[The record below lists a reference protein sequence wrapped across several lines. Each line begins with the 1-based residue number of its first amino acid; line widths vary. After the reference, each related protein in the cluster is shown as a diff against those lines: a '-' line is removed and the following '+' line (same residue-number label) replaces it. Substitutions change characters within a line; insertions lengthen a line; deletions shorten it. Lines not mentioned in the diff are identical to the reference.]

1 MRNDEPDSPALA
13 PSRSPSGRFPSVVWL
28 VLLAFVLGI
37 GVTALFVSQ
46 YRQWLPKGAQAMFDP
61 TTVDGVE
68 SPPSPGAGF
77 EPPPEAGAA
86 ARALN
91 SDVLNARQA
100 AIAAQLAALEARATM
115 IDRDS
120 HAAANNAARAEA
132 LLIAFS
138 ARRAIDRGLALG
150 SIEPQLRKRFDV
162 SQRRAVNT
170 IVAGSR
176 APVTLEDLRVALEA
190 RGPDLATGVSTDGWW
205 NSLRRELSSLVV
217 IRHEGT
223 PSPRAADR
231 LARVR
236 RLVDAGQ
243 VEAAATEFAR
253 LPGASMGAA
262 WMAAA
267 RRYVQVHAALDTIE
281 TAAILGQGLEAA
293 AAITP
298 GRSPAE
304 PVAMISPVPS
314 PAPTTEVTASA
325 ALIE

>member
-13 PSRSPSGRFPSVVWL
+13 PSRTMSGRFPPAIWF

-37 GVTALFVSQ
+37 AVTALFVSQ
-46 YRQWLPKGAQAMFDP
+46 YRQWLPRGAQAMFDP
-61 TTVDGVE
+61 APVNGAEAT
-68 SPPSPGAGF
+68 PSPGTGF

-100 AIAAQLAALEARATM
+100 AIAAQLATLEARAAM

-150 SIEPQLRKRFDV
+150 SIEPQLRQRFEV
-162 SQRRAVNT
+162 SQPGAVNT
-170 IVAGSR
+170 IVAASR

-205 NSLRRELSSLVV
+205 TSLRRELSSLVV

-243 VEAAATEFAR
+243 VEAAVTEFAR
-253 LPGASMGAA
+253 LPGAPKAAA
-262 WMAAA
+262 WIAAA
-267 RRYVQVHAALDTIE
+267 RRYVQAHAALDTIE

-293 AAITP
+293 PTAAGRSTMEPAGAITP
-298 GRSPAE
+298 GAS
-304 PVAMISPVPS
+304 STPS
-314 PAPTTEVTASA
+314 IDVTATA
-325 ALIE
+325 VLTE

>member
-1 MRNDEPDSPALA
+1 MHLDGDKGAMPIDETDSAAFA
-13 PSRSPSGRFPSVVWL
+13 PSRPSAGLSRPAILL

-46 YRQWLPKGAQAMFDP
+46 YRQWVPKSAQAMFDS
-61 TTVDGVE
+61 TTTDAAGE
-68 SPPSPGAGF
+68 PASPGAGF
-77 EPPPEAGAA
+77 QPPPEAGAA

-100 AIAAQLAALEARATM
+100 AIAAQLATLEARAAV

-150 SIEPQLRKRFDV
+150 SIEPQLRQRFEV
-162 SQRRAVNT
+162 SQPRAVNA
-170 IVAGSR
+170 IIAASR
-176 APVTLEDLRVALEA
+176 TPVTLEDLRVALEA

-205 NSLRRELSSLVV
+205 TSLRRELSSLVV

-236 RLVDAGQ
+236 RLLDAGQ
-243 VEAAATEFAR
+243 VEAAVTEFAR
-253 LPGASMGAA
+253 LPGAPNATA
-262 WMAAA
+262 WMTAA
-267 RRYVQVHAALDTIE
+267 RRFVAAHEALDTIE
-281 TAAILGQGLEAA
+281 TAAILGQGLEA
-293 AAITP
+293 
-298 GRSPAE
+298 
-304 PVAMISPVPS
+304 PVPATS
-314 PAPTTEVTASA
+314 AVGSSVPIAETTAMATLTE
-325 ALIE
+325 

>member
-1 MRNDEPDSPALA
+1 MHLDGDKGVMPIDETDSVAQA
-13 PSRSPSGRFPSVVWL
+13 PSRLSTGAFRPVIWL
-28 VLLAFVLGI
+28 VLAAFVLGI
-37 GVTALFVSQ
+37 AVTALFVSQ
-46 YRQWLPKGAQAMFDP
+46 YRQWLPKSAQAMFDP
-61 TTVDGVE
+61 GPVNGPDST
-68 SPPSPGAGF
+68 PSPGTGF

-100 AIAAQLAALEARATM
+100 AIAAQLAMLEARAAV

-120 HAAANNAARAEA
+120 QAAASNAARAEA

-150 SIEPQLRKRFDV
+150 SIEPQLRRRFDA
-162 SQRRAVNT
+162 SQPRAVSA
-170 IVAGSR
+170 IIAASR

-205 NSLRRELSSLVV
+205 TSLRRELSSLVV

-236 RLVDAGQ
+236 RLLDAGQ
-243 VEAAATEFAR
+243 VEAAVTEFAR
-253 LPGASMGAA
+253 LPGAPNATA
-262 WMAAA
+262 WMIAA
-267 RRYVQVHAALDTIE
+267 RRYIVAHAALDTIE
-281 TAAILGQGLEAA
+281 TAAILGQGLEVVSANGAA
-293 AAITP
+293 SPPIPIVETAAT
-298 GRSPAE
+298 
-304 PVAMISPVPS
+304 
-314 PAPTTEVTASA
+314 A
-325 ALIE
+325 ALTK

>member
-1 MRNDEPDSPALA
+1 MHLGGDKGAMPIDETDSAAFA
-13 PSRSPSGRFPSVVWL
+13 PSRPSAGLSRPAILL

-46 YRQWLPKGAQAMFDP
+46 YRQWVPKSAQAMFDS
-61 TTVDGVE
+61 TTTDTAGE
-68 SPPSPGAGF
+68 TASPGAGF
-77 EPPPEAGAA
+77 QPPPEAGAA

-100 AIAAQLAALEARATM
+100 AIAAQLATLEARAAV

-120 HAAANNAARAEA
+120 QAAANNAARAEA

-150 SIEPQLRKRFDV
+150 SIEPQLRQRFEV
-162 SQRRAVNT
+162 SQPRAVNA
-170 IVAGSR
+170 IIAASR
-176 APVTLEDLRVALEA
+176 TPVTLEDLRVALEA

-205 NSLRRELSSLVV
+205 TSLRRELSSLVV

-236 RLVDAGQ
+236 RLLDAGQ
-243 VEAAATEFAR
+243 VEAAVTEFAR
-253 LPGASMGAA
+253 LPGAPQATA
-262 WMAAA
+262 WMTAA
-267 RRYVQVHAALDTIE
+267 RRFVVAHAALDTIE
-281 TAAILGQGLEAA
+281 TAAILGQGLEAPKPA
-293 AAITP
+293 ANMVGSSMPIT
-298 GRSPAE
+298 E
-304 PVAMISPVPS
+304 
-314 PAPTTEVTASA
+314 TTATAT
-325 ALIE
+325 LIE